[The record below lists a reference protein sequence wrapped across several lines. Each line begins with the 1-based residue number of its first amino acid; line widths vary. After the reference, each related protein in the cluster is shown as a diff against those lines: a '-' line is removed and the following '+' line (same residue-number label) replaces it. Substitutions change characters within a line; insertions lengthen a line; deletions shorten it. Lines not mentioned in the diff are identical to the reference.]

1 MGTWLIGYASGL
13 VFCVLAFSGFGFLA
27 WAVFFTSFLV
37 AAALHVRATNVNT
50 VSKTISEG

>member
-1 MGTWLIGYASGL
+1 MGNWLIGVLTGL
-13 VFCVLAFSGFGFLA
+13 AVAALFVFGFGFLA

-50 VSKTISEG
+50 VRKNSEG